1 MEDAT
6 MAAEAEIL
14 KGELKKKKEQIRRE
28 KYFDDVLNE
37 MKTKNYSF
45 AQLLEYVFNP
55 VNKHLFDWCWSGFF
69 AQKDLVKKVLGYWT
83 TSSYSRTARALV
95 QEWATGLVS
104 QTVEKESRSITKS
117 GMLQK
122 RKMVVNEDFFLKYS
136 LTNITRSLRAI
147 TPSAFRIFDA
157 FSVTKRRSG
166 IQNTE
171 AWCERNEIV
180 SLVNFQIAQIL
191 TYLCRSEVLPL

>member
-1 MEDAT
+1 M
-6 MAAEAEIL
+6 
-14 KGELKKKKEQIRRE
+14 
-28 KYFDDVLNE
+28 
-37 MKTKNYSF
+37 
-45 AQLLEYVFNP
+45 
-55 VNKHLFDWCWSGFF
+55 NKHLFDWRWSGFF
-69 AQKDLVKKVLGYWT
+69 AQKDLVKKILGYWT

-147 TPSAFRIFDA
+147 APSAFLIFDA
-157 FSVTKRRSG
+157 FSATKRRSG

-191 TYLCRSEVLPL
+191 TYLCRLEVLPL